1 MSKVDIKTL
10 DSLSHND
17 SAATKL
23 INDNFDALKKGVED
37 SVSRTGK
44 TPNFMDAEFDM
55 NNRRVINL
63 GAPVDDS
70 DAVSYGTYKKHI
82 DKAIQAAE
90 DSANSAKKSAS
101 SAAESKQYS
110 IESRNARDLA
120 KQYRDEA
127 IKAVTDGQAD
137 INSAVSEGLMHIS
150 DTVETGKETLENTTA
165 AGEEILKKYPL
176 KTFFNPFVLNDVVF
190 DTTGWEASTVYAEE
204 GYNFVK
210 TVTYNTLLPMLSGN
224 QWDSAAFVTL
234 NMKEA
239 TSGNIG
245 PYATAFLTDHEGMA
259 VVGVSLYA
267 KVVPTE
273 QFSVASISWFIKEK
287 PNGTN

>member
-1 MSKVDIKTL
+1 MSKVNIKTL

-37 SVSRTGK
+37 SLSRTGK
-44 TPNFMDAEFDM
+44 TPNFMDAELDM
-55 NNRRVINL
+55 NSRRIINL
-63 GAPVDDS
+63 GEPIDDS

-120 KQYRDEA
+120 KQYADDA
-127 IKAVTDGQAD
+127 KKIVDDGKTDLDQ
-137 INSAVSEGLMHIS
+137 IIS
-150 DTVETGKETLENTTA
+150 DGLIDISDAVDN
-165 AGEEILKKYPL
+165 GEEILKKYPL
-176 KTFFNPFVLNDVVF
+176 KTFFNPFVLNDIVF
-190 DTTGWEASTVYAEE
+190 DTTGWKASTVYAEE

-267 KVVPTE
+267 KAVPTE